1 VGLVLVLKTLEIL
14 KPKNNE
20 IYARCPKS
28 QGLRVAIPFPYIPSK
43 FNLQQHTILHLD
55 LESSGR
61 YNLQLCTKQH
71 FEGALTKSSNLDVVR
86 DPFSS
91 NAFKFLFVWS
101 NHVLWVN
108 EGNVIVSPNYEMD
121 FAFGTE
127 DFHAIDMFKH
137 TNVV

>member
-1 VGLVLVLKTLEIL
+1 MSQIPRTKSSHPFSLY
-14 KPKNNE
+14 PKQLLN
-20 IYARCPKS
+20 
-28 QGLRVAIPFPYIPSK
+28 